1 MTKYS
6 SAVVTVVYLLYIL
19 YTHTC
24 DAGTVHKSSAFRLMF
39 LTRTI
44 LYLPSCVYY
53 TLYIYY
59 TTRRNIRFKQTRLA
73 GLLRIHKVFLAPVLA
88 RPSESLYYTIYY
100 ASAPA

>member
-6 SAVVTVVYLLYIL
+6 SAVVTIGYLLYIL

-39 LTRTI
+39 LTRT
-44 LYLPSCVYY
+44 LYIPSYVYY

-59 TTRRNIRFKQTRLA
+59 TTRGNIRFKQTRLA

-88 RPSESLYYTIYY
+88 RPSESLYYIMYY